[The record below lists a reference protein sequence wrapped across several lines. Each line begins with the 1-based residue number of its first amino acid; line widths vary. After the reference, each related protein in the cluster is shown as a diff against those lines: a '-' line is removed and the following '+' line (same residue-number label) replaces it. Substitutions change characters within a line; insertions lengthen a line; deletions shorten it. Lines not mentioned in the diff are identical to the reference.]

1 MGKKRVMVPAK
12 ELELSTVKYEKETI
26 QAPHLTGSIL
36 KLFVRIIEIPI
47 IGSLIISFMKKENN
61 MVEMLQNTEIP
72 EKPMFKPE
80 FPPQVRNLADCLCDI
95 KPEAEP
101 SVVIVDEEGK
111 PTDRVESALKCLPHY
126 DPASCWSGDTLPSF
140 RYWKI
145 RDFAYAYLS
154 KLVTPSKIAEQIITL
169 VEGCKYHKAPTPL
182 LISFDAED
190 IRKQAAASTQRFKEG
205 NPLSILD
212 GIFMAIKDDIDC
224 CPHPT
229 KGASTW
235 MHEVR
240 SVEKDAVSVSRLRSC
255 GVIFIGKANMHEFGM
270 GTTGNNP
277 NYGTTRNPYAH
288 ERYTGGSS
296 SGPAAIVASGLC
308 SAALGTDG
316 GGSIRI
322 PSSLCGVVGLKT
334 TYGRTNMGGT
344 KFIVF
349 AMIYLR
355 RSLCGSG
362 TVEIAG
368 PIASTVEDVI
378 LVYAAILGSSPEDR
392 ISLKPSPPCLPILS
406 SLENVNILGSLQ
418 LGKYT
423 EWFNDVHST
432 DISDVCED
440 VLNLLSKSHGCKTIE
455 IVIPELHEM
464 RIAHLVSIGSESLC
478 SLNPDIEDGKGVKLN
493 CDTRTCMALFR
504 TFTASDYVAAQC
516 LRRRIMHYHMEIFK
530 KVDVIVTPTTGMTA
544 PKIPPSALE
553 TGESNMQVSGYLMR
567 FILAANLLG
576 LPAIT
581 VPVGYDKQ
589 GLPIGLQLIGR
600 PWGEATILR
609 LASVIEELCA
619 ESRRKP
625 ASFHD
630 LLKTK

>member
-12 ELELSTVKYEKETI
+12 DLDLSTVKYEHEVIK
-26 QAPHLTGSIL
+26 APHLTGSML
-36 KLFVRIIEIPI
+36 KLFVRMVEAPVL
-47 IGSLIISFMKKENN
+47 GSLIMSFLKKQNK
-61 MVEMLQNTEIP
+61 MVEMLQNTVIP
-72 EKPMFKPE
+72 EAPMFKPE
-80 FPPQVRNLADCLCDI
+80 FPPQD
-95 KPEAEP
+95 AEP
-101 SVVIVDEEGK
+101 SVVIVDEERK
-111 PTDRVESALKCLPHY
+111 PEDRVELALKCLPHY
-126 DPASCWSGDTLPSF
+126 DPASCWSGDSLPSF

-145 RDFAYAYLS
+145 RDYAYAYRS
-154 KLVTPSKIAEQIITL
+154 KLVTPSMVAEKIISII
-169 VEGCKYHKAPTPL
+169 EDCNYHKPPTPL

-190 IRKQAAASTQRFKEG
+190 IRKQAAASTQRFEEG

-224 CPHPT
+224 YPHPS
-229 KGASTW
+229 KGATTW

-240 SVEKDAVSVSRLRSC
+240 SVEKDAVCVSRLRSC
-255 GVIFIGKANMHEFGM
+255 GVILVGKVNMHELGM

-277 NYGTTRNPYAH
+277 NYGTTRNPHAL

-316 GGSIRI
+316 GGSVRI

-334 TYGRTNMGGT
+334 TYGRTSME
-344 KFIVF
+344 
-349 AMIYLR
+349 
-355 RSLCGSG
+355 GSICDAG
-362 TVEIAG
+362 TVEIIG

-392 ISLKPSPPCLPILS
+392 ISLRPPPPCFPDLS
-406 SLENVNILGSLQ
+406 SLENANTLGSLR

-440 VLNLLSKSHGCKTIE
+440 VLKLLSKSHGCETIE

-464 RIAHLVSIGSESLC
+464 RTAHVVSIGSETQC
-478 SLNPDIEDGKGVKLN
+478 SLNPDCEDGKGVKLTY
-493 CDTRTCMALFR
+493 DTRISMALFR
-504 TFTASDYVAAQC
+504 SFTASDYVAAQC
-516 LRRRIMHYHMEIFK
+516 LRRRIMHHHMEIFK

-544 PKIPPSALE
+544 PKIPSSALKDGE
-553 TGESNMQVSGYLMR
+553 TDMQVTVHSVSAYLMR
-567 FILAANLLG
+567 FIIAGNLLG

-600 PWGEATILR
+600 PWGEETILH
-609 LASVIEELCA
+609 LASAVEELCA
-619 ESRRKP
+619 KSRKKP
-625 ASFHD
+625 ASFYD
-630 LLKTK
+630 ILNIK